1 MTSLLVAVTA
11 VIFTFMSCLFILS
24 VIIKRNDI
32 ADVAWG
38 IGIIIVGI
46 IGYLSDYVPADV
58 GNSGLSGLLL
68 TLYLQ
73 KDIVGHASG
82 NPIHTIMDW
91 RQNVSKAINKTLDKL
106 EDENIFRNIRLY
118 DLQEYEPDYEV
129 FYTQKN
135 FSGDK
140 ISVLGIDSRKY
151 PVHTDKGK
159 AEYEKD
165 KMLHQ
170 AKLMAKAELLREQE
184 ELEEVKEAEVS
195 EVVIPLKNYGK

>member
-1 MTSLLVAVTA
+1 MKK
-11 VIFTFMSCLFILS
+11 IN
-24 VIIKRNDI
+24 RQDI
-32 ADVAWG
+32 DFDNKEICATEWFFGFYQKERPEGWTIEDEVM
-38 IGIIIVGI
+38 
-46 IGYLSDYVPADV
+46 
-58 GNSGLSGLLL
+58 LL

-170 AKLMAKAELLREQE
+170 AKEMAKAELLREQE